1 MKSDFIKLRLLEY
14 YRFKRAM
21 LAGTEVNV
29 ARGIADVLAIS
40 IDLKRSYEIEVK
52 TSIQDLKND
61 FKNKEN
67 KHSKMEDK
75 HPYDMTPNYFIFAIP
90 EDLLDKSLKVL
101 KNKNNKYGIITI
113 NDNGEL
119 KTHRRAD
126 ILNTSDNSKL
136 KHYLDLRINNQLIT
150 ILQKNENTYLQN
162 T

>member
-1 MKSDFIKLRLLEY
+1 MKINSNFIKLRLLEY

-40 IDLKRSYEIEVK
+40 MDLKRSYEIEVK

-90 EDLLDKSLKVL
+90 EDLLEKAVLYLKT
-101 KNKNNKYGIITI
+101 KNDKYGIILVE
-113 NDNGEL
+113 DNGDI
-119 KTHRRAD
+119 KT
-126 ILNTSDNSKL
+126 IKKPKLLNKSDNVKL
-136 KHYLDLRINNQLIT
+136 RHYLDLRLNNQLIT
-150 ILQKNENTYLQN
+150 TLQKLEKLV
-162 T
+162 